1 MTTRI
6 LRDPKGIRVNPEPE
20 PLRQVVIDMFSLVK
34 PFYSRQTTAYTTTGE
49 AALEIVEVDSSST
62 VVVSLHVSPKDGQQ
76 VIVKR
81 MGSGAVTVDTA
92 GAETIDGSAS
102 KSITSQ
108 YDALR
113 VVYLDA
119 SGEYVVI

>member
-1 MTTRI
+1 M
-6 LRDPKGIRVNPEPE
+6 
-20 PLRQVVIDMFSLVK
+20 
-34 PFYSRQTTAYTTTGE
+34 
-49 AALEIVEVDSSST
+49 
-62 VVVSLHVSPKDGQQ
+62 VVSLHVSPKDGQQ
-76 VIVKR
+76 VIIKR

-102 KSITSQ
+102 KSIASQ
-108 YDALR
+108 FDVLR

>member
-1 MTTRI
+1 MTARI
-6 LRDPKGIRVNPEPE
+6 LRDPKAIRVN
-20 PLRQVVIDMFSLVK
+20 
-34 PFYSRQTTAYTTTGE
+34 
-49 AALEIVEVDSSST
+49 AALEVVEVDSSST
-62 VVVSLHVSPKDGQQ
+62 VVISLHQSPKDGQQ
-76 VIVKR
+76 IIVKR

-102 KSITSQ
+102 KSLGSQ

-113 VVYLDA
+113 VIYMDA

>member
-6 LRDPKGIRVNPEPE
+6 LRDPKAIKVPREVEN
-20 PLRQVVIDMFSLVK
+20 LRQVVIDMFDIVK
-34 PFYSRQTTAYTTTGE
+34 PLYSRQTAAYTTTGA

-62 VVVSLHVSPKDGQQ
+62 VVISLHQSPKDGQQ
-76 VIVKR
+76 IIVKR
-81 MGSGAVTVDTA
+81 MGSGAVTVDTQ

-102 KSITSQ
+102 KSIGSQ
-108 YDALR
+108 YDVLR
-113 VVYLDA
+113 VIYLDA

>member
-1 MTTRI
+1 
-6 LRDPKGIRVNPEPE
+6 
-20 PLRQVVIDMFSLVK
+20 MFSLVK
-34 PFYSRQTTAYTTTGE
+34 PFYSRQTAAYTTTGE

-76 VIVKR
+76 VIIKR

-102 KSITSQ
+102 KSIASQ
-108 YDALR
+108 FDVLR
-113 VVYLDA
+113 VVFLDA

>member
-6 LRDPKGIRVNPEPE
+6 LRDPLAIKVPAETE
-20 PLRQVVIDMFSLVK
+20 PLRQVVIDIFDLVK
-34 PFYSRQTTAYTTTGE
+34 PFYSRQTAAYTTTGA
-49 AALEIVEVDSSST
+49 AALEIVEVDSSGSVT
-62 VVVSLHVSPKDGQQ
+62 VSLHKSPRDGQQ

-81 MGSGAVTVDTA
+81 MGSGAVSVDTE
-92 GAETIDGSAS
+92 GSETIDGAAS
-102 KSITSQ
+102 KSISSQ

-119 SGEYVVI
+119 SGEYLVI

>member
-1 MTTRI
+1 MTARI
-6 LRDPKGIRVNPEPE
+6 LRDPKAIRVNAEAE
-20 PLRQVVIDMFSLVK
+20 PLRQVVIDMFSIIK
-34 PFYSRQTTAYTTTGE
+34 PFYSRQTAAYTTTGE
-49 AALEIVEVDSSST
+49 AALEVVEVDSSST
-62 VVVSLHVSPKDGQQ
+62 VVISLHQSPKDGQQ
-76 VIVKR
+76 IIVKR

-102 KSITSQ
+102 KSLGSQ

-113 VVYLDA
+113 VIYMDA

>member
-1 MTTRI
+1 MTARI
-6 LRDPKGIRVNPEPE
+6 LRDPKAIRVNAEAE
-20 PLRQVVIDMFSLVK
+20 HLRQFLIDMFSIIK
-34 PFYSRQTTAYTTTGE
+34 PFYSRQTAAYTTTGE
-49 AALEIVEVDSSST
+49 AALEVVEVDSSST
-62 VVVSLHVSPKDGQQ
+62 VVISLHQSPKDGQQ
-76 VIVKR
+76 IIVKR

-102 KSITSQ
+102 KSLGSQ

-113 VVYLDA
+113 VIYMDA

>member
-1 MTTRI
+1 M
-6 LRDPKGIRVNPEPE
+6 N
-20 PLRQVVIDMFSLVK
+20 SLI
-34 PFYSRQTTAYTTTGE
+34 F
-49 AALEIVEVDSSST
+49 
-62 VVVSLHVSPKDGQQ
+62 SPKDGQQ

>member
-1 MTTRI
+1 MTARI
-6 LRDPKGIRVNPEPE
+6 LRDPKAIRVNAEAE
-20 PLRQVVIDMFSLVK
+20 PLRQVVIDMFSIIK
-34 PFYSRQTTAYTTTGE
+34 PFYSRQTAAYTTTGE
-49 AALEIVEVDSSST
+49 AALEVVEVDSSST
-62 VVVSLHVSPKDGQQ
+62 VVISLHQSPTDGQQ
-76 VIVKR
+76 IIVKR

-102 KSITSQ
+102 KSLGSQ

-113 VVYLDA
+113 VIYMDA

>member
-1 MTTRI
+1 M
-6 LRDPKGIRVNPEPE
+6 
-20 PLRQVVIDMFSLVK
+20 
-34 PFYSRQTTAYTTTGE
+34 
-49 AALEIVEVDSSST
+49 DSSGSVT
-62 VVVSLHVSPKDGQQ
+62 ISLHVSPKDGQQ

-102 KSITSQ
+102 KSIASQ
-108 YDALR
+108 YDVLR
-113 VVYLDA
+113 VIYTDA